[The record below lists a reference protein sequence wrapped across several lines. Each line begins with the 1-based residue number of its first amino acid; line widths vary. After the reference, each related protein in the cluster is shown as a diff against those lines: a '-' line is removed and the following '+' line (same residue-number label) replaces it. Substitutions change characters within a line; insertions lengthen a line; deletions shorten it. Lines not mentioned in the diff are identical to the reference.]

1 MNVIR
6 ANNASVFMVI
16 NAILWGSSY
25 IWSKMLLGYLPYFT
39 ILFVFSLVGLAAI
52 SIIFYKRIKNIDK
65 RTILTGIGI
74 GGLSIL
80 SNIFCMLALKST
92 SSSNTAF
99 IVQMSVVITPLI
111 MAIAERKL
119 PGKRVVFSVL
129 VSIIGLLLL
138 TCDFSHF
145 SFNPGDLFALCNALF
160 FSLYLALLRLYSGR
174 TDPVQFTF
182 MQHATSTVV
191 FMGMA
196 FVFELHQVSYGRLN
210 ALALGILAIS
220 AAISVSTILIQSSA
234 IKFIRPE
241 NATVIYT
248 LEPFTAAILGFAILG
263 EKLAGGRALAGCVL
277 ILFSIAVTVYRKRA
291 AGAGISKDA
300 EEAENIGL
308 KITLSKSLQSYTAN
322 NPVE

>member
-1 MNVIR
+1 MNMIK
-6 ANNASVFMVI
+6 ANNASAFMVI

-39 ILFVFSLVGLAAI
+39 ILLVFSLGGLAAI
-52 SIIFYKRIKNIDK
+52 SIIFFKRIKKIDQ
-65 RTILTGIGI
+65 RTVIIGAGI

-80 SNIFCMLALKST
+80 SNIFCMLALKGT

-111 MAIAERKL
+111 MALAERKL

-129 VSIIGLLLL
+129 ISMVGLLFL

-160 FSLYLALLRLYSGR
+160 FSLYLAALKLYSGR

-182 MQHATSTVV
+182 MQHATSSFV
-191 FMGMA
+191 FLGMA
-196 FVFELHQVSYGRLN
+196 LVLEWRQIGYGRLN
-210 ALALGILAIS
+210 VLTLGILAIS
-220 AAISVSTILIQSSA
+220 TAISVSTILIQSSA

-241 NATVIYT
+241 KATVIYT
-248 LEPFTAAILGFAILG
+248 LEPVTAAVLGFILLG
-263 EKLAGGRALAGCVL
+263 EKLEGVRALAGCVM
-277 ILFSIAVTVYRKRA
+277 ILVSIVVTVYTKRSADIRIRKGMES
-291 AGAGISKDA
+291 AGNISLK
-300 EEAENIGL
+300 EAPMF
-308 KITLSKSLQSYTAN
+308 SDR
-322 NPVE
+322 